1 MSTRQWRI
9 VIDPIRC
16 SGRGLC
22 AELLPELI
30 DMDDWGFP
38 IVAQTPFRRNLL
50 RHARRA
56 VAACPELALFI
67 EPVSA
72 TAPATSGAPG
82 GRRIRPRGLKLAGQ
96 PQFATARGRSSAVSQ
111 EPPPAGRR
119 RGNHGRAGR
128 HSSERRSAV
137 GQSGRAAQ
145 IASEQLRTGEG
156 VDKGRV

>member
-1 MSTRQWRI
+1 MSARQWRI

-30 DMDDWGFP
+30 GMDDWGFP
-38 IVAQTPFRRNLL
+38 MVAQTPFRRHLL

-72 TAPATSGAPG
+72 TAPPTRVSPR
-82 GRRIRPRGLKLAGQ
+82 GRRIRPRGLRLARQ
-96 PQFATARGRSSAVSQ
+96 AQFAPPRG
-111 EPPPAGRR
+111 PG
-119 RGNHGRAGR
+119 
-128 HSSERRSAV
+128 SERRSA
-137 GQSGRAAQ
+137 GPSTTDRIRAAQ
-145 IASEQLRTGEG
+145 DG
-156 VDKGRV
+156 